1 MQLMHPELNCECS
14 PMLALHI
21 VIIINNKL
29 ITNVTQ
35 PILKCYLLF
44 SIDFRMP
51 FYAQAEYIKK
61 KINYFFIYFF
71 FLSLLSDNVSTLR

>member
-14 PMLALHI
+14 PMLELHI

-35 PILKCYLLF
+35 PILKCSLLF

-51 FYAQAEYIKK
+51 FYAQAEYIQKK
-61 KINYFFIYFF
+61 KFFYLFF
-71 FLSLLSDNVSTLR
+71 F

>member
-35 PILKCYLLF
+35 PILKCSLLF

-51 FYAQAEYIKK
+51 FYAQTELFKK
-61 KINYFFIYFF
+61 KFFYFLIFF
-71 FLSLLSDNVSTLR
+71 F